1 MRMIKPRGE
10 KLLLFFSCVFKAV
23 EIIAWQAK
31 SEIREALQVQQ
42 RKNNRTDASILS
54 SKLLEYIEQ
63 DFPNPSPI
71 VLDIFDSRALVY
83 TVRKIEP
90 GVFGVGAVAETL
102 VVLPI
107 NTCEMVYL
115 LYCK

>member
-1 MRMIKPRGE
+1 
-10 KLLLFFSCVFKAV
+10 CDFKAV

-31 SEIREALQVQQ
+31 SEIGEALQVQL
-42 RKNNRTDASILS
+42 RENNRTDASILS
-54 SKLLEYIEQ
+54 KLLEYMEQ

-71 VLDIFDSRALVY
+71 VLDILDSRALVY

-90 GVFGVGAVAETL
+90 GVFGAGAVAEKL

-107 NTCEMVYL
+107 NTYEMMHNTKEEY
-115 LYCK
+115 